1 MELAAALHAGG
12 CRYCGDV
19 LHRADF
25 PRKPRAIPAELRD
38 EHDSRYS
45 FCCRNCRKRHTA
57 MSVRFLGRRVY
68 LGLMVVLQSARHAWQ
83 IATGAALAKKLE
95 IPIRTLE
102 RWRQWWQDRFMQT
115 KLWQAECARFMP
127 PVSPTALPGELLRR
141 FANDATPG
149 LPGLLVFLTPL
160 SIGVIFDVVE
170 GQ

>member
-1 MELAAALHAGG
+1 
-12 CRYCGDV
+12 
-19 LHRADF
+19 
-25 PRKPRAIPAELRD
+25 
-38 EHDSRYS
+38 
-45 FCCRNCRKRHTA
+45 